1 MEVADKKKFG
11 EKGILKAEIF
21 LFMILSKLRPQRG
34 KHLSVDR
41 GYQQYLGMN
50 PPSCVLERTSL
61 YGMHSLG
68 KQGVRGMDFEV
79 PCSSDIIVLGP
90 WHYRFYACCFQQWTG
105 IWESV
110 TRSNL

>member
-41 GYQQYLGMN
+41 GYQQYLGLQGPVMAL
-50 PPSCVLERTSL
+50 SMAFALKVLPL
-61 YGMHSLG
+61 
-68 KQGVRGMDFEV
+68 RGRDKCTHDDVSWRDAV
-79 PCSSDIIVLGP
+79 PGGGRKRKKSSISGCCHLVLVP
-90 WHYRFYACCFQQWTG
+90 ALCFFP
-105 IWESV
+105 
-110 TRSNL
+110 